1 MNGPLFSLRGVSF
14 GYPGHPVLHEVAFDL
29 HPGERVALV
38 GANGAGKTTLLH
50 LMVGLCRHS
59 GGRIEAFGEARRAE
73 KSFREV
79 RLRTG
84 LLFQDPDD
92 QLFCPTVLEDVAFGP
107 LNQGRS
113 REQAM
118 EIAGATL
125 ATLGLEGLA
134 GRVTHKLSGGE
145 KRLASLATV
154 LAMQPEVLLLDEPT
168 NGLDEATE
176 RRLVEHLEQL
186 PLAMVFVSHDRRF
199 VERMAT
205 RALLLREGRLHEA
218 VLHVHP
224 HSHTHSHLH
233 VHAADDLTHGHG
245 DGELPPE
252 HGDHRHGGR
261 SGGETL

>member
-1 MNGPLFSLRGVSF
+1 MSQPLFELEGVKF
-14 GYPGHPVLHEVAFDL
+14 GYPGHPVLESIDLSL

-50 LMVGLCRHS
+50 LMVGLCAPL
-59 GGRIEAFGEARRAE
+59 GGRITAFGLTRRGE
-73 KSFREV
+73 PDFHQV

-113 REQAM
+113 REQAL
-118 EIAGATL
+118 EIAEATL
-125 ATLGLEGLA
+125 ATLELGGLGH
-134 GRVTHKLSGGE
+134 RVTYKLSGGE

-176 RRLVEHLEQL
+176 RRLVEHLEAL
-186 PLAMVFVSHDRRF
+186 PQAMFFISHDRRF
-199 VERMAT
+199 VERLAH
-205 RALLLREGRLHEA
+205 RALLLRDGRLQEA
-218 VLHVHP
+218 VLHAHP
-224 HSHTHSHLH
+224 HSHIHSHLH
-233 VHAADDLTHGHG
+233 VHAKADLETGHTHG
-245 DGELPPE
+245 EQPPE
-252 HGDHRHGGR
+252 HGDHQHSD
-261 SGGETL
+261 SGEV